1 MKRKPREISSSA
13 APLWV
18 LAVVLMIVFLAE
30 LAVMFVLPV
39 LLPSSMDEWLTAL
52 TDACLLTVAI
62 APLLWWVIIRP
73 LRKIAVTERARA
85 SFIVETAAEGI
96 ITIDESGVVESFNRA
111 AEEIFAYAAEEI
123 VGEMLTT
130 LMPERLVSKHRDA
143 MRRYLE
149 TGESHLVGETVEV
162 AGRRRDG
169 SEVPLSLSIGAV
181 NVCGRWLF
189 TGILHDLTKQK
200 QQELEQRNR
209 ARQQAAVAQLATGV
223 AHEIRN
229 PLTSVKMLVQAA
241 RENRDAETIGKEDL
255 QIIEDEIRRMERSV
269 QTFLDYARPPKP
281 ECRRLDVA
289 SIVRRAFALTEARA
303 DRQEVALTFDPPVAP
318 VAVEAD
324 AEQMQQLLLNLTLNG
339 LDAMPRGGELRVE
352 LEDRAEEQV
361 ELRVLDTGRGISPE
375 VFSHLFEPFV
385 TSKKTGVGLGLVI
398 SRRIAEDHGG
408 TLTACDRPE
417 GGACFTLTLPGAA
430 SPTDRNSDART
441 IGR

>member
-1 MKRKPREISSSA
+1 MKRKPKEISSSA
-13 APLWV
+13 APLCV
-18 LAVVLMIVFLAE
+18 LVVVLMIVFLAE

-52 TDACLLTVAI
+52 IDACLLTVAV

-111 AEEIFAYAAEEI
+111 AEEIFSCAAEEI

-130 LMPERLVSKHRDA
+130 LMPERLVSKHREA

-241 RENRDAETIGKEDL
+241 RENRDGATIEKEDL
-255 QIIEDEIRRMERSV
+255 QVIEDEIRRMERSV

-303 DRQEVALTFDPPVAP
+303 DRQEVAFTFDPPVAP

-324 AEQMQQLLLNLTLNG
+324 AEQMQQLLLNLSLNG
-339 LDAMPRGGELRVE
+339 LDAMPRGGELKVE
-352 LEDRAEEQV
+352 LEDRTEGQV

>member
-1 MKRKPREISSSA
+1 MKRNPKEIPSSA
-13 APLWV
+13 APLGV

-111 AEEIFAYAAEEI
+111 AEEIFSCAAEEI

-169 SEVPLSLSIGAV
+169 SEVPLSLSVGAV
-181 NVCGRWLF
+181 NVGGRWLF

-241 RENRDAETIGKEDL
+241 REDRNGGTIEKEDL
-255 QIIEDEIRRMERSV
+255 QVIEDEIRRMERSV

-281 ECRRLDVA
+281 ECRWLDVA

-408 TLTACDRPE
+408 TLTACDRPQ
-417 GGACFTLTLPGAA
+417 GGACFVLTLPRAA

-441 IGR
+441 TSR